1 MRVHRRALARAQTRV
16 EHPDPFVFEQDLM
29 VIGRRRH
36 RIQCVLRIEWIGWPT
51 RSAVAFAHH
60 AATPL
65 TGNME
70 RNDTRF
76 VWRVSDRQPAGIR

>member
-1 MRVHRRALARAQTRV
+1 MRVHRGVLAGSQARV
-16 EHPDPFVFEQDLM
+16 EHPDLFVFEQNL
-29 VIGRRRH
+29 VVVGRGRH
-36 RIQCVLRIEWIGWPT
+36 RIERIAWPT
-51 RSAVAFAHH
+51 RDAVAFANHS
-60 AATPL
+60 ATPL